1 MLMRKQLF
9 CSMVI
14 LAVVFFALPV
24 YAQRGGGGTEI
35 KIKKIDLKDQVT
47 PQFKDSLRG
56 SQGAKERWFRVDV
69 EFDSKS
75 KKEWIG
81 ELEVRWLVAI
91 QTDTGKVAGL
101 TQAITYLDVED
112 GRGHNLCA
120 YVSPKFFRRYFRS
133 KRIESGKIS
142 VYVEFYV
149 DGVRVAREEK
159 RSNSMPNNWY
169 NSLDK
174 MQSFPNA
181 LLPKSKTPF
190 AAMDFDYYE
199 FEKTN

>member
-1 MLMRKQLF
+1 MSMRTFLPRA
-9 CSMVI
+9 VLV
-14 LAVVFFALPV
+14 LAMFISVLPL
-24 YAQRGGGGTEI
+24 YAQKGGGTEI
-35 KIKKIDLKDQVT
+35 KIKKIDFKDQVT
-47 PQFKDSLRG
+47 PQFKDSLHG

-75 KKEWIG
+75 KREWIG

-91 QTDTGKVAGL
+91 ETDTGKIAGL
-101 TQAITYLDVED
+101 TQSITYLDVED
-112 GRGHNLCA
+112 GRSHNICA
-120 YVSPKFFRRYFRS
+120 FVSPKFFRRYLRS
-133 KRIESGKIS
+133 KRIESGRIS
-142 VYVEFYV
+142 TYVEFYV

-159 RSNSMPNNWY
+159 HSNKMPNNWY

-174 MQSFPNA
+174 MQAFPNT

-190 AAMDFDYYE
+190 APMDFDYYE